1 MNTSTNI
8 RIFFLFFVFSLFF
21 CNGFAQSGGKYTYAF
36 LLNPS
41 SARQAAMGGL
51 LYNKN
56 DHDIQLAIQNPSL
69 LSNEVHNQLMLSFID
84 YPSDIS
90 SFSGAYAHSF
100 KKVGDFAASLQYIG
114 YGTFTETD
122 ASGLSYGEFTAQ
134 DYMGQI
140 GWGRKLDSN
149 FSLGANLKLIG
160 SSYADYESFGLAADI
175 ALGYYNSDKRISA
188 TAIVQNAGRQ
198 IKTYT
203 DVREP
208 LPFGI
213 HLAVSQKLKHAPFT
227 YSVIWQNLEKWN
239 LTYTDPND
247 PKTQHDAV
255 TGEVIEKSKSGKIF
269 DKTFRHLI
277 FGIEFQPFKAFALR
291 VSYNYQKRQEM
302 SLPTRTGLSGFSWG
316 FGLRVSKFQ
325 FSYARSTFHPAAS
338 PNYITISTRL
348 SDFIKS
354 SSK

>member
-1 MNTSTNI
+1 MNTFTNI
-8 RIFFLFFVFSLFF
+8 RIIFLLFVFSIIFF
-21 CNGFAQSGGKYTYAF
+21 DGFAQSGGKYTYAF
-36 LLNPS
+36 LMNPS

-69 LSNEVHNQLMLSFID
+69 ISNEIHNQLMLSFID

-100 KKVGDFAASLQYIG
+100 KKAGNFTASLQYIG
-114 YGTFTETD
+114 YGKFTETD
-122 ASGLSYGEFTAQ
+122 ASGLSYGDFSAQ

-140 GWGRKLDSN
+140 GWGRKLDSS
-149 FSLGANLKLIG
+149 FSIGANLKFIG
-160 SSYADYESFGLAADI
+160 SSYAEYQSFGLAADI
-175 ALGYYNSDKRISA
+175 ALGYYNPDKRISA

-198 IKTYT
+198 IITYT
-203 DVREP
+203 DVKEP

-213 HLAVSQKLKHAPFT
+213 HLAFSQKLQHAPFT
-227 YSVIWQNLEKWN
+227 YSVVWQNLEIWD
-239 LTYTDPND
+239 LTFSDPND
-247 PKTQHDAV
+247 PKIQRDAV
-255 TGEVIEKSKSGKIF
+255 TGEIIEKSKAGKVF

-277 FGIEFQPFKAFALR
+277 FGVEFQPFKAFALR
-291 VSYNYQKRQEM
+291 ASYNYQKRQEM

-325 FSYARSTFHPAAS
+325 FSYARSIFHPIAS
-338 PNYITISTRL
+338 PNHITISTHL
-348 SDFIKS
+348 SDFIKN